1 MEERER
7 EGESFVRQVMHLCEC
22 GTHTERERKR
32 VCVCVCVRS
41 QLIKHEPRTVS
52 QVSVMRRKVEVR
64 MVKKGEMVVVVV
76 RGAAAVVVVV
86 AVVQIRKKQETGIVS
101 AVIMV
106 TGHRSLK
113 TKQIR
118 I

>member
-1 MEERER
+1 MNVAHTQRERER
-7 EGESFVRQVMHLCEC
+7 E
-22 GTHTERERKR
+22 
-32 VCVCVCVRS
+32 CVCVCVRS

-64 MVKKGEMVVVVV
+64 MVKKGEMVAVVV
-76 RGAAAVVVVV
+76 RGAAAAAAVVVV

-113 TKQIR
+113 TKQI
-118 I
+118 II

>member
-1 MEERER
+1 MWTERER
-7 EGESFVRQVMHLCEC
+7 EREK
-22 GTHTERERKR
+22 ERE
-32 VCVCVCVRS
+32 CVCVCERS

-86 AVVQIRKKQETGIVS
+86 VAVVQIRKKQETGIVS